1 MELYNITDMH
11 IAIIKNN
18 ASMTGNNLTSFLAD
32 NILDDS
38 YVNIGTRLGTKQN
51 EVVIYGKLDEDLG
64 HQDILSF
71 FVDSGGY
78 LYIDLVDLLESHT
91 SSAKQAETFLE
102 AIGGHYDLITYGEP
116 ETPKADS
123 DDDEYAEALY
133 SLLDISET
141 HNLSEDTL
149 GLLMATLDTYGVDA
163 AQMLLD
169 AKGNVPELLSKLIKE
184 LDD

>member
-11 IAIIKNN
+11 IALIKNN
-18 ASMTGNNLTSFLAD
+18 ASMTGNSLTSFLAD

-64 HQDILSF
+64 NQDILSF

-78 LYIDLVDLLESHT
+78 LYIDLLDLLESHT
-91 SSAKQAETFLE
+91 SSTKQAKTFLE

-116 ETPKADS
+116 EPPKEDS
-123 DDDEYAEALY
+123 DEEYAEALY

-149 GLLMATLDTYGVDA
+149 GLLMETLDSYGVKA

-169 AKGNVPELLSKLIKE
+169 AKGDVPELLSKLIKE

>member
-11 IAIIKNN
+11 IALVKNN
-18 ASMTGNNLTSFLAD
+18 ASMTGDSLTSFLAD

-38 YVNIGTRLGTKQN
+38 YVNIGTRLGAKQN

-64 HQDILSF
+64 NQDILSF
-71 FVDSGGY
+71 FPDNGGY
-78 LYIDLVDLLESHT
+78 LFIDLLDLLESHI

-102 AIGGHYDLITYGEP
+102 AIGGNYDLITYGEP
-116 ETPKADS
+116 EMPSEGS
-123 DDDEYAEALY
+123 DEEYAEALY

-141 HNLSEDTL
+141 HNLSDETL
-149 GLLMATLDTYGVDA
+149 GLLMATLDNYGVKA
-163 AQMLLD
+163 TQMLLD
-169 AKGNVPELLSKLIKE
+169 AKGNVPDLLSKLIKE

>member
-11 IAIIKNN
+11 IALIKNN

-38 YVNIGTRLGTKQN
+38 YVNIGTRLGTRQN

-64 HQDILSF
+64 NQDILSF

-116 ETPKADS
+116 EAPKADS
-123 DDDEYAEALY
+123 DDEYAEALY
-133 SLLDISET
+133 SLLDISEA

-149 GLLMATLDTYGVDA
+149 GLLMETLDSYGVKA

-169 AKGNVPELLSKLIKE
+169 AKGDVPELLSKLIKE